1 MAVADNFGIALR
13 RRTHAKQATQ
23 EQHVPRPLVS
33 IITATTGKPALE
45 KCLMSV
51 MQQTYRPIQHV
62 MFVDGPCCK
71 EQADATLA
79 AFAHR
84 SAAMPAGAA
93 DGYELARVDL
103 PFSVGRDR
111 WNGHRIYGAGSY
123 LADGEYAMF
132 LDDDNQLEPTHVSD
146 CMAVIDAGHDWAYS
160 LRRLVNADGQDLGFD
175 DCESLGKWP
184 SVLHPEDYFI
194 DVNCYFLK
202 RAVAIAASP
211 IWFRKAREPGQM
223 EVDRV
228 LRKVLGER
236 LFPRFEC
243 TYRYT
248 VVYTVGSNRMSVQ
261 PEFFARGNAE
271 MLRRYNG
278 ILPWKRAAEVVRADG
293 AHLLSSTG

>member
-1 MAVADNFGIALR
+1 MS
-13 RRTHAKQATQ
+13 
-23 EQHVPRPLVS
+23 RPLVS

-45 KCLMSV
+45 RCLASV
-51 MQQTYRPIQHV
+51 LRQTYRPIQH
-62 MFVDGPCCK
+62 MIFVDGPGCK
-71 EQADATLA
+71 DLADATLA
-79 AFAHR
+79 AFAR
-84 SAAMPAGAA
+84 RDTFATV
-93 DGYELARVDL
+93 DVREGYEMARVDL

-123 LADGEYAMF
+123 LADGDYVMF

-146 CMAVIDAGHDWAYS
+146 CMAVVEAGNDWAYS
-160 LRRLVNADGQDLGFD
+160 LRRLVSVDGGDLGFD

-228 LRKVLGER
+228 LRRVLGER
-236 LFPRFEC
+236 LFPRFDC
-243 TYRYT
+243 TYGYT
-248 VVYTVGSNRMSVQ
+248 VLYTVGSGPLSVQ

-271 MLRRYNG
+271 MIRRYNG
-278 ILPWKRAAEVVRADG
+278 VLPWKPVAPEDDGRRAVQLRIDA
-293 AHLLSSTG
+293 S